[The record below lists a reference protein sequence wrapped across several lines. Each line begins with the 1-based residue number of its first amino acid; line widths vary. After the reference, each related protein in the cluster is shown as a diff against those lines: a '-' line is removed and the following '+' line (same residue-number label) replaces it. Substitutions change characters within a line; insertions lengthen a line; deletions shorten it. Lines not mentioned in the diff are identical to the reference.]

1 MKFGE
6 VHVAEAEGA
15 ILAHSLRLGT
25 TALKKA
31 RVLSRVDLDLIAGA
45 GLTRIAVAR
54 LEPGDVG
61 EDEAARRVAAAAAG
75 AEIEPAAPF
84 TGRVNLF
91 SRSRGLLVFDRE
103 RLDRL
108 NLVNEAITLG
118 TLPPFA
124 VVEPRMMIATVK
136 IIPFAAPAEAVE
148 RCVEL
153 ARTDGP
159 LLRVAP
165 FLPRSVGLVQ
175 TRLPGLKE
183 SILDK
188 TREVTEGRLKAL
200 GCRLLVEERCGHATA
215 ELAPLIHDA
224 MGHGIDVLLIHGAS
238 AILDRRDVIPAA
250 IVAAG
255 GVIDHF
261 GMPVDPGNLLLL
273 GHVGARAV
281 LGLPGCARSPKV
293 NGFDWVL
300 ERLVAGL
307 PVGAGEIMRMGSGG
321 LLAEIPS
328 RPLPRAEAT
337 PAAERKPEVKPQ
349 GPRIGA
355 LLLAAGQSRRMGG
368 PNKLLAAID
377 GVPMVAHVARR
388 LLASRARPIIAVLGN
403 QAEAVDAALGKLP
416 VERIRNPEFAAG
428 LSTSLKRGV
437 AALAPDLD
445 GVIVCLGDMPL
456 ISGRHLDRL
465 IAAFNPL
472 EGRAII
478 VPTRR
483 GKRGNPVLW
492 SKRFLPE
499 MAELAGDVGAKH
511 LIGEHADLVAEVE
524 MDDDAVLVD
533 IDTPEAL
540 NAFQEKRKPSPRPNP
555 PPLAGEGTGGLDKGR
570 TEEKM
575 ETTPFRA
582 YQAGT
587 QPPYDAPAYGSTQK
601 RHPQEGLVRLP
612 HTITEISGPLFIA
625 AQSPPI
631 ADLSVV
637 DGKAALGERI
647 IVHGRITDEDGRP
660 VPHTIVEIWQANAA
674 GRYHHPSD
682 QHDAPTDPNF
692 RGEGRVY
699 TDEEGW
705 YRLTSIKPGAYPWRN
720 HHNAWRPNHIHFS
733 FFGSGFAQ
741 RLVTQMYFPGDPLLD
756 LDPVFLS
763 IPDQAARNRLVCQLD
778 MNVTK
783 PEWALGYR
791 WDVVLRGRAATP
803 IESASGGLTSSR
815 RSTGTPPER

>member
-6 VHVAEAEGA
+6 VPVAEAEGA

-25 TALKKA
+25 IALKKA
-31 RVLSRVDLDLIAGA
+31 RVLSRADLDLITEA
-45 GLTRIAVAR
+45 GLSRIVVAR
-54 LEPGDVG
+54 LEAGDVG
-61 EDEAARRVAAAAAG
+61 EDEAARLVAASAAG
-75 AEIEPAAPF
+75 DEIEPAAPF
-84 TGRVNLF
+84 TGRANLF
-91 SRSRGLLVFDRE
+91 AKARGLLVFDRE

-108 NLVNEAITLG
+108 NLVDEAITLG

-124 VVEPRMMIATVK
+124 VVEPRMMVGTVK

-148 RCVEL
+148 RCVEA
-153 ARTDGP
+153 ARSVGP

-165 FLPRSVGLVQ
+165 FQPHSVGLIQ

-188 TREVTEGRLKAL
+188 TREVTEGRLNAL
-200 GCRLLVEERCGHATA
+200 GCRLVVEERCGHETA
-215 ELAPLIHDA
+215 ELAPLIRDA
-224 MGHGIDVLLIHGAS
+224 MGHGIDILLIHGAS

-255 GVIDHF
+255 GRVDHF

-273 GHVGARAV
+273 GHVNARPV

-307 PVGAGEIMRMGSGG
+307 PVGPAEIMRMGSGG

-337 PAAERKPEVKPQ
+337 QASERKSEAKPQ

-377 GVPMVAHVARR
+377 GTPMVAHVARR
-388 LLASRARPIIAVLGN
+388 LLASRARPIVAVLGN
-403 QAEAVDAALGKLP
+403 QADTVDIALGKLP
-416 VERIRNPEFAAG
+416 VKRVRNPEFAAG
-428 LSTSLKRGV
+428 LSTSLKRGI
-437 AALAPDLD
+437 AALPSDLD

-456 ISGRHLDRL
+456 ISGRHLERL

-492 SKRFLPE
+492 SRQFFPE
-499 MAELAGDVGAKH
+499 MTGLAGDVGAKH
-511 LIGEHADLVAEVE
+511 LIGEHAEFVAEVE

-540 NAFQEKRKPSPRPNP
+540 DAFREKRNSAR
-555 PPLAGEGTGGLDKGR
+555 E
-570 TEEKM
+570 
-575 ETTPFRA
+575 
-582 YQAGT
+582 Q
-587 QPPYDAPAYGSTQK
+587 
-601 RHPQEGLVRLP
+601 VR
-612 HTITEISGPLFIA
+612 
-625 AQSPPI
+625 
-631 ADLSVV
+631 
-637 DGKAALGERI
+637 
-647 IVHGRITDEDGRP
+647 
-660 VPHTIVEIWQANAA
+660 
-674 GRYHHPSD
+674 
-682 QHDAPTDPNF
+682 
-692 RGEGRVY
+692 
-699 TDEEGW
+699 
-705 YRLTSIKPGAYPWRN
+705 
-720 HHNAWRPNHIHFS
+720 
-733 FFGSGFAQ
+733 
-741 RLVTQMYFPGDPLLD
+741 
-756 LDPVFLS
+756 
-763 IPDQAARNRLVCQLD
+763 
-778 MNVTK
+778 
-783 PEWALGYR
+783 
-791 WDVVLRGRAATP
+791 
-803 IESASGGLTSSR
+803 
-815 RSTGTPPER
+815 

>member
-6 VHVAEAEGA
+6 VPVAEAEGA

-25 TALKKA
+25 IALKKA
-31 RVLSRVDLDLIAGA
+31 RVLSRADLDLITEA
-45 GLTRIAVAR
+45 GLSRIVVAR
-54 LEPGDVG
+54 LEAGDVG
-61 EDEAARRVAAAAAG
+61 EDEAARLVAASAAG
-75 AEIEPAAPF
+75 DEIEPAAPF
-84 TGRVNLF
+84 TGRANLF
-91 SRSRGLLVFDRE
+91 AKARGLLVFDRE

-108 NLVNEAITLG
+108 NLVDEAITLG

-124 VVEPRMMIATVK
+124 VVEPRMMVGTVK

-148 RCVEL
+148 RCVEA
-153 ARTDGP
+153 ARSVGP

-165 FLPRSVGLVQ
+165 FQPHSVGLIQ

-188 TREVTEGRLKAL
+188 TREVTEGRLNAL
-200 GCRLLVEERCGHATA
+200 GCRLVVEERCGHETA
-215 ELAPLIHDA
+215 ELAPLIRDA
-224 MGHGIDVLLIHGAS
+224 MGHGIDILLIHGAS

-255 GVIDHF
+255 GRVDHF

-273 GHVGARAV
+273 GHVNARPV

-307 PVGAGEIMRMGSGG
+307 PVGPAEIMRMGSGG

-337 PAAERKPEVKPQ
+337 QASEQKSEAKPQ

-377 GVPMVAHVARR
+377 GTPMVAHVARR
-388 LLASRARPIIAVLGN
+388 LLASRARPIVAVLGN
-403 QAEAVDAALGKLP
+403 QADTVDIALGKLP
-416 VERIRNPEFAAG
+416 VKRVRNPEFAAG
-428 LSTSLKRGV
+428 LSTSLKRGI
-437 AALAPDLD
+437 AALPSDLD

-456 ISGRHLDRL
+456 ISGRHLERL

-492 SKRFLPE
+492 SRQFFPE
-499 MAELAGDVGAKH
+499 MTGLAGDVGAKH
-511 LIGEHADLVAEVE
+511 LIGEHAEFVAEVE

-540 NAFQEKRKPSPRPNP
+540 DAFREKRNSAR
-555 PPLAGEGTGGLDKGR
+555 E
-570 TEEKM
+570 
-575 ETTPFRA
+575 
-582 YQAGT
+582 QA
-587 QPPYDAPAYGSTQK
+587 
-601 RHPQEGLVRLP
+601 R
-612 HTITEISGPLFIA
+612 
-625 AQSPPI
+625 
-631 ADLSVV
+631 
-637 DGKAALGERI
+637 
-647 IVHGRITDEDGRP
+647 
-660 VPHTIVEIWQANAA
+660 
-674 GRYHHPSD
+674 
-682 QHDAPTDPNF
+682 
-692 RGEGRVY
+692 
-699 TDEEGW
+699 
-705 YRLTSIKPGAYPWRN
+705 
-720 HHNAWRPNHIHFS
+720 
-733 FFGSGFAQ
+733 
-741 RLVTQMYFPGDPLLD
+741 
-756 LDPVFLS
+756 
-763 IPDQAARNRLVCQLD
+763 
-778 MNVTK
+778 
-783 PEWALGYR
+783 
-791 WDVVLRGRAATP
+791 
-803 IESASGGLTSSR
+803 
-815 RSTGTPPER
+815 